1 MEFRIPRGINRVAEN
16 KWCPGCGH
24 GIIVR
29 LIAEAIRDLGI
40 EDRIVMVDDV
50 ACGAFAKFSLQFN
63 TICSAHGRTIIT
75 AAGAKRARPEAI
87 VIAHPG
93 DGSAYSI
100 GIESTIHCALRNE
113 NILAIVV
120 NNSVFGMT
128 GGQMSPTS
136 PLNMKTSSS
145 IRGRDPKQS
154 GYPFDIVKTI
164 GSYNIAYLAR
174 GSVEDPSQVTKTGMM
189 IKKALKKQLNG
200 DGFCLVEILS
210 PCPTNLNKSPVDA
223 LDFIRKSQ
231 KEIFPLGEFIDK
243 GDDVK

>member
-1 MEFRIPRGINRVAEN
+1 MNLQVPKGINLEAEN

-29 LIAEAIRDLGI
+29 LVAEAAHDLGL
-40 EDRIVMVDDV
+40 EDKIIMVEDV
-50 ACGAFAKFSLQFN
+50 ACGAFAKFTLQFN

-75 AAGAKRARPEAI
+75 AAGAKRARPQAI

-113 NILAIVV
+113 NILALVV

-136 PLNMKTSSS
+136 PPNMKTSSS
-145 IRGRDPKQS
+145 IYGRDVHKN
-154 GYPFDIVKTI
+154 GMPFDIVKTLKN
-164 GSYNIAYLAR
+164 YDIAYLAR
-174 GSVEDPSQVTKTGMM
+174 GSVESPAQVISTGKM

-200 DGFCLVEILS
+200 EGFCLVEVLS
-210 PCPTNLNKSPVDA
+210 PCPTNWGKTPVDA
-223 LDFIRKSQ
+223 MRYI
-231 KEIFPLGEFIDK
+231 KEAQEQIYSLGEFVDRGGAEK
-243 GDDVK
+243 